1 MKLSDLNEYV
11 QTIAGLGA
19 IVALLVVGYEI
30 RESNR
35 IATQNVISINW
46 SNWIEYSANHLEAD
60 VSEIVARLMTDPDEL
75 TLEDK
80 IDIDA
85 YLSKFIYAYHHD
97 YIVSLYETGE
107 AHETGEELSNI
118 ILQELAIDVPK
129 MFGSR
134 FSRAWFE
141 ENKNWMEPNIAALI
155 DQTIALTP
163 IGSDLDY
170 YGRID
175 AMAAAIE

>member
-11 QTIAGLGA
+11 QTVAALGA
-19 IVALLVVGYEI
+19 IVALLTVGFEI

-35 IATQNVISINW
+35 IATQSAISTNW
-46 SNWIEYSANHLEAD
+46 SNWIEYSANELETGISNTLAK
-60 VSEIVARLMTDPDEL
+60 SMTTPEEL
-75 TLEDK
+75 TLNEK
-80 IDIDA
+80 IDMDA

-97 YIVSLYETGE
+97 YLVSLYETGE
-107 AHETGEELSNI
+107 VHETGEELSII
-118 ILQELAIDVPK
+118 ILQELAGDVPK

-141 ENKNWMEPNIAALI
+141 ENKSWMEPSIAAVI
-155 DQTIALTP
+155 EQTIEHTP

-170 YGRID
+170 YNRID
-175 AMAAAIE
+175 TMAAAI

>member
-11 QTIAGLGA
+11 QTLAGLGA
-19 IVALLVVGYEI
+19 IVALLAIGYEI

-35 IATQNVISINW
+35 IATQNAVSTNW
-46 SNWIEYSANHLEAD
+46 SNWIEYSASHMESNI
-60 VSEIVARLMTDPDEL
+60 SETVARLMTDPDEL

-97 YIVSLYETGE
+97 YLVSLYETGE
-107 AHETGEELSNI
+107 VYETGEKLSDI
-118 ILQELAIDVPK
+118 ILQELVEDVPK
-129 MFGSR
+129 IFGSR

-155 DQTIALTP
+155 EQTIERTP
-163 IGSDLDY
+163 IGSDLDC

-175 AMAAAIE
+175 TMAAAIE

>member
-11 QTIAGLGA
+11 QTFAGLGA
-19 IVALLVVGYEI
+19 IVALLAVGYEI

-35 IATQNVISINW
+35 IATQNVVSINW

-60 VSEIVARLMTDPDEL
+60 ASELVAKLMTDPDEL

-97 YIVSLYETGE
+97 YLVSLYETGVI
-107 AHETGEELSNI
+107 ETGEELSNI
-118 ILQELAIDVPK
+118 ILQELKDDVPK

-134 FSRAWFE
+134 YSRAWFE
-141 ENKNWMEPNIAALI
+141 ENKSWMEPNIAALI
-155 DQTIALTP
+155 EQTIDRTP

-170 YGRID
+170 YDRID